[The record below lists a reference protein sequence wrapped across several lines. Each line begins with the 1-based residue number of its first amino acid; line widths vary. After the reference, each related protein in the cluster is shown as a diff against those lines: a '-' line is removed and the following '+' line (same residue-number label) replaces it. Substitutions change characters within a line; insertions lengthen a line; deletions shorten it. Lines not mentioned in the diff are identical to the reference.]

1 MLAHAYHFTSFRRV
15 CERVRAKDMCIPK
28 ASLYPVYAAAVVVVF
43 VIVCGATA
51 AGWKISP
58 KGKRIT
64 RMNRIPFA
72 GAVVAC

>member
-1 MLAHAYHFTSFRRV
+1 MYPKS
-15 CERVRAKDMCIPK
+15 IPL
-28 ASLYPVYAAAVVVVF
+28 SGNNAAVVVV
-43 VIVCGATA
+43 VCDAVA

-64 RMNRIPFA
+64 NISCTGGA